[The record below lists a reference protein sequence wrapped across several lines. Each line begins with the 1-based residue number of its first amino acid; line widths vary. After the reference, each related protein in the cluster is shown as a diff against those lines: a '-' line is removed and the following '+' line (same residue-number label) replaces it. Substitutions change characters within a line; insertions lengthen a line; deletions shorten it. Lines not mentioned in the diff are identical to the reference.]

1 MSPSPLAV
9 ILAAMIV
16 NGARADDQA
25 SAPEY
30 ATAASI
36 PAGTAPGLTVTEL
49 ASGPRTFH
57 LVFAKGDDVRGGLE
71 AFATKIH
78 LTDAQFTA
86 IGALDSAVIG
96 WSDRPKKAFKI
107 IRLNEEMEVAS
118 LTGNIIR
125 DRNGDPVVH
134 AHCVVALLRNGAV
147 HAGHLLQGR
156 VSLTMQM
163 YVTDYEPLSA
173 APPAEK

>member
-1 MSPSPLAV
+1 MRSPLPFL
-9 ILAAMIV
+9 ILAATLAGDV
-16 NGARADDQA
+16 HAQA
-25 SAPEY
+25 PATGY
-30 ATAASI
+30 ATQASI

-49 ASGPRTFH
+49 GPRTRTFR
-57 LVFAKGDDVRGGLE
+57 LVFAKGDDVTGGLQ
-71 AFATKIH
+71 AFATQNH
-78 LTDAQFTA
+78 LTEAQFTA

-107 IRLNEEMEVAS
+107 IRLNEEMEVTS
-118 LTGNIIR
+118 LTGNIVR
-125 DRNGDPVVH
+125 DGNGAPVVH

-163 YVTDYEPLSA
+163 YVTDYAPPLA
-173 APPAEK
+173 APIPAK